1 MTPPCRARLWT
12 EAGDSCCRYV
22 SSTVHRY
29 RLAATCNL
37 MGSVIAIVK
46 CRPRSSYWPLSLSD
60 RHGESAPRHSEGL
73 KRVGDLAILSYED
86 TKAKDKIRRSLWEP
100 SSNSS
105 NDATLIFPHAGI
117 APNALRSSISIAI
130 CKPRVSPSVKR
141 PRHLRCPAARF
152 RHGGPTKR
160 ASTSIPPW
168 SPFFTVARG
177 LPSCI
182 AWFSGYIWC
191 APKWGRVAFVWCAC
205 SCHSRAYI
213 CSVE

>member
-1 MTPPCRARLWT
+1 LLVKAIEREGIQGGKDDNNWVVR
-12 EAGDSCCRYV
+12 
-22 SSTVHRY
+22 HRQIP
-29 RLAATCNL
+29 RPWN
-37 MGSVIAIVK
+37 
-46 CRPRSSYWPLSLSD
+46 RPRSSYWPLSLSD

-86 TKAKDKIRRSLWEP
+86 TKAKDKIRRSLGEP
-100 SSNSS
+100 SPNSS

-177 LPSCI
+177 LPSC
-182 AWFSGYIWC
+182 
-191 APKWGRVAFVWCAC
+191 
-205 SCHSRAYI
+205 
-213 CSVE
+213 